1 MAISFRSAQALEG
14 ARVRMRFDD
23 GHEVVA
29 TLLSATTDT
38 DGSRH
43 LIYDAVEWANQVE
56 TYGGGT
62 GTCYYAEAATLISIE
77 PAGDRLAGIT
87 RG

>member
-1 MAISFRSAQALEG
+1 MGISFHAVQELEG

-43 LIYDAVEWANQVE
+43 LIYDAVEWANEAE

-77 PAGDRLAGIT
+77 PAGEPFAGTT
-87 RG
+87 RS

>member
-1 MAISFRSAQALEG
+1 MAASFHAAQVLEG

-29 TLLSATTDT
+29 TLLSATTDR
-38 DGSRH
+38 DGSQH
-43 LIYDAVEWANQVE
+43 LIYDAVEWANQAD
-56 TYGGGT
+56 TYGGSV
-62 GTCYYAEAATLISIE
+62 GTCYYAEAGTLISIE
-77 PAGDRLAGIT
+77 PAGDLLAGVT